1 MSGIKVR
8 RLSSLYARFCGCP
21 DKSITVR
28 AVLLGAIADGETVI
42 LNALD
47 CEDVSAAIDCARTL
61 GATVEVGRDKISVI
75 GAKRV
80 LDNKVFNCKRSGTVL
95 RLLCGILSGLGV
107 TAVLDGDEQLKKRP
121 IDRVIQPLVER
132 GAFIKT
138 TDGGLPIT
146 IYPSKLREISYE
158 MTVDSAQVKSALLL
172 SGVAAGVKTTVT
184 ERNRT
189 RAHTEK
195 MLPSFGVSVDI
206 SGKTITAGCGKLK
219 GNTVCVPNDP
229 SAVAYY
235 IALGLF
241 LGGVAVYGVN
251 VSSERAG
258 YLYKLKECGADIRFV
273 NQRTVCGEPCADVF
287 VGKSEVKYITI
298 EPSEIPSMID
308 ELPVIGLIGSL
319 SCGALIKN
327 AGELRKKESD
337 RFSGMIDIINRC
349 GKKAY
354 ARGDDIIIEN
364 VGQNREPFDYA
375 SDDHRLVMTAFTA
388 MSLNGGGVITTPESV
403 NKSFPDFFNN
413 FYSFNACLIGSNVGK
428 SLSGNTHNYLLGR
441 FGVVNNYTYEHI
453 SANSDLAEKI
463 LSGNDFKSV
472 NVTVPYKELA
482 FGLVKESSADARLAR
497 SVNFIFDGKGYTFD
511 GDGLVYS
518 LKLHGIDL
526 KGKKVLVCGAGGAG
540 RSIVSAFCKKGATV
554 FLHNRTKS
562 KAERFISEVCLA
574 LKSNSKRGECVLPSV
589 YNGERFDVVVN
600 ATSCKAALGELPIDK
615 NALEG
620 CAVAVDINYGA
631 ETAFGMLAKGCGV
644 PCIYGGEMLFAQS
657 YFADAL
663 VSGKNPSFDEFA
675 ALYDDWI
682 KTDLFI

>member
-1 MSGIKVR
+1 MGEIKVR
-8 RLSSLYARFCGCP
+8 RLSNLHARFCGCP

-28 AVLLGAIADGETVI
+28 AVLLGAIAEGETVI
-42 LNALD
+42 FNALD

-61 GATVEVGRDKISVI
+61 GATVNVGRDKITII
-75 GAKRV
+75 GAKKIS
-80 LDNKVFNCKRSGTVL
+80 DNGFFNCKRSGTVL
-95 RLLCGILSGLGV
+95 RLLCGILSGLGI

-121 IDRVIQPLVER
+121 IDRVIQPLAKR
-132 GAFIKT
+132 GAVIKT

-158 MTVDSAQVKSALLL
+158 TEVDSAQVKSALLL

-206 SGKTITAGCGKLK
+206 RGKTVTVNGGSLK
-219 GNTVCVPNDP
+219 GTTVGVPNDP

-251 VSSERAG
+251 VSPERAG
-258 YLYKLKECGADIRFV
+258 YLYKLKECGADVRFI
-273 NQRTVCGEPCADVF
+273 NERTVCGEPCADVF
-287 VGKSEVKYITI
+287 VGKSEVKFIKI

-308 ELPVIGLIGSL
+308 ELPVIGLIGAF
-319 SCGALIKN
+319 SCGALIKG
-327 AGELRKKESD
+327 ASELRKKESD

-354 ARGDDIIIEN
+354 SIGDDIAIEN
-364 VGQNREPFDYA
+364 VGEKRTPFVYA
-375 SDDHRLVMTAFTA
+375 SDDHRSVMTAFTA
-388 MSLNGGGVITTPESV
+388 MSLNSGGVITSPESV

-413 FYSFNACLIGSNVGK
+413 FYSFNACLIGSNVGG
-428 SLSGNTHNYLLGR
+428 SLSGITHNYILGR
-441 FGVVNNYTYEHI
+441 LGVVDNYTYEHI
-453 SANSDLAEKI
+453 SADSALAKKI
-463 LSGNDFKSV
+463 LLGNDFKSV

-482 FGLVKESSADARLAR
+482 FELVKERSEDARLAR
-497 SVNFIFDGKGYTFD
+497 SVNFVYGGKGYTFD

-526 KGKKVLVCGAGGAG
+526 KGKSVLVCGAGGAG
-540 RSIVSAFCKKGATV
+540 RSIVLAFCKAGASV
-554 FLHNRTKS
+554 FLYNRTKS
-562 KAERFISEVCLA
+562 RAEEFVNEVCVA
-574 LKSNSKRGECVLPSV
+574 LKRDAVRGECVLPSV
-589 YNGERFDVVVN
+589 YFGERCDIVVN
-600 ATSCKAALGELPIDK
+600 ATSCKVGLGDLPIDK
-615 NALEG
+615 NTFDG
-620 CAVAVDINYGA
+620 CMAAVDINYGS
-631 ETAFGMLAKGCGV
+631 ESTFGKLAKDCGV
-644 PCIYGGEMLFAQS
+644 HCIYGDEMLFAQA

-663 VSGKNPSFDEFA
+663 VGGKNPCFDEFA
-675 ALYDDWI
+675 ALYADRI
-682 KTDLFI
+682 KTDAFI